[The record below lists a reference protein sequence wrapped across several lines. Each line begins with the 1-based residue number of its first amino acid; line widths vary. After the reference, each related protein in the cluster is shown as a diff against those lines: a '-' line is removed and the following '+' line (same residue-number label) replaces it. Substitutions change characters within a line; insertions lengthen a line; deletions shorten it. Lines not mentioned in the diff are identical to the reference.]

1 MDPFV
6 LPAKLER
13 QLETVEAIVESL
25 FMLQKAS
32 PILVQKL
39 HQMESY
45 VTDIPSE
52 CFYQVFVW
60 RTKLANW
67 WREFAIIQLDSNDDQ
82 HLQQAPQQALLAV
95 DRDTDALE
103 PRTST
108 PINSTVEVIP
118 SDNINLEEL
127 AFQQVLNRR
136 TSLSSEPRSQR
147 TPLLNTPILG
157 YPEFCYENACF
168 PYNPFRTAFQYN
180 QYGAMINEPV
190 RICQFCREEGHFKEN
205 CMKLR
210 NTKCGKCNLLGHT
223 TKFCRA
229 W

>member
-13 QLETVEAIVESL
+13 QLETVEAIVECL
-25 FMLQKAS
+25 FMLQKPS

-39 HQMESY
+39 HQMELY
-45 VTDIPSE
+45 VTEIPSE

-67 WREFAIIQLDSNDDQ
+67 WREYAIIQLDSNDD
-82 HLQQAPQQALLAV
+82 HHPQQAPQQALLAV
-95 DRDTDALE
+95 DRADDALE

-108 PINSTVEVIP
+108 PVHSSEVIP
-118 SDNINLEEL
+118 SDNNNLEEL

-136 TSLSSEPRSQR
+136 TSLSSEPRNKR

-157 YPEFCYENACF
+157 YPDICYENACF
-168 PYNPFRTAFQYN
+168 AYNPFRTVQYN
-180 QYGAMINEPV
+180 QYGAMINEQV

-210 NTKCGKCNLLGHT
+210 NTKCGRCNFLGHT